1 MNKIVFLLFMLSLTI
16 CFSSCKSNETNLT
29 QTSQTTVAQTTYI
42 FTPLASKNSILPSE
56 NCTKIVYWIK
66 GKGIEITTAKDI
78 SNIMNILSSTKL
90 SKYETK
96 EEKAGGLYIDI
107 YYGNDVKRLTMLRD
121 YIVLDGVSYKTN
133 DDLTKMIQPYM
144 DNVYGKYIE

>member
-1 MNKIVFLLFMLSLTI
+1 
-16 CFSSCKSNETNLT
+16 
-29 QTSQTTVAQTTYI
+29 
-42 FTPLASKNSILPSE
+42 
-56 NCTKIVYWIK
+56 
-66 GKGIEITTAKDI
+66 
-78 SNIMNILSSTKL
+78 MNILSSTKL

-107 YYGNDVKRLTMLRD
+107 YYGNDLKQLTMLSD

-133 DDLTKMIQPYM
+133 EDLTKIIQPYM

>member
-42 FTPLASKNSILPSE
+42 FTPLASNNSIFPSE

-66 GKGIEITTAKDI
+66 GKGIEITTAKD
-78 SNIMNILSSTKL
+78 MNILSSTKL

-133 DDLTKMIQPYM
+133 DDLTKILQPYM

>member
-1 MNKIVFLLFMLSLTI
+1 
-16 CFSSCKSNETNLT
+16 
-29 QTSQTTVAQTTYI
+29 
-42 FTPLASKNSILPSE
+42 
-56 NCTKIVYWIK
+56 
-66 GKGIEITTAKDI
+66 
-78 SNIMNILSSTKL
+78 MNILSSTKL

-96 EEKAGGLYIDI
+96 EEKTGGLYIDI
-107 YYGNDVKRLTMLRD
+107 YYGNDVKRLTMLSD